1 MVSID
6 SILYKINLLIKKEQ
20 YDEAILVLDNA
31 ISDDLVNPSEE
42 KQLSI
47 KYLQLL
53 LLRKTPTDI
62 EHFKEW
68 CKNLKE
74 SEFDPSM
81 SEYVYNFVSFLLTYT
96 TLTYKDEEYK
106 IYKNIMSWNKKHF
119 LYITLLINEFSF
131 IYEKPEDRFNAQVNA
146 VTEFFDGLTDESD
159 KENAIEYFKTIK
171 STILSKPEL
180 NSDDKRML
188 DLFYI
193 IEI

>member
-20 YDEAILVLDNA
+20 YDESILVLDNA

-53 LLRKTPTDI
+53 LLRKTPADI

-96 TLTYKDEEYK
+96 PLTYKDEEYK

-131 IYEKPEDRFNAQVNA
+131 IYEKPEERFDAQVNA
-146 VTEFFDGLTDESD
+146 VTEFFTGLTDESD
-159 KENAIEYFKTIK
+159 KDNAIEYFKTIK

>member
-53 LLRKTPTDI
+53 LLRKTPADI

-131 IYEKPEDRFNAQVNA
+131 IYEKPEERFDAQVNA

>member
-53 LLRKTPTDI
+53 LLRKTPSDI

-131 IYEKPEDRFNAQVNA
+131 IYEKPEERFDAQVNA